1 MTDPSARR
9 RLCFDGN
16 MDGFGGVYNAAG
28 PSKQAVDL
36 HKCRNKPAIFP
47 GRQSPGFASGDGGA
61 YLGVAKRLVWDLMSA
76 VERLEDRRDETPPRP
91 DLAASETS
99 SVEAASSIEAALTP
113 SAAKSSARLR
123 PLLALAPYVARY
135 RGRACLALISLTIA
149 AITTLLVPVA
159 ARRMIDFGFTPEGIA
174 RINSYFSVMIAVVAV
189 LAGASASRYYLVM
202 TIGERIVADLRRDVF
217 AHLIS
222 LSPAF
227 FDSARSGELISRL
240 TADTTQI
247 KSAVGASVSIAL
259 RNFLLFV
266 GATAMMV
273 ITSPRLSGF
282 VLLAIPV
289 IVLPLVAF
297 GRWVRR
303 LSRNA
308 QDTLADATSYASE
321 LIGAIRTVQAY
332 TGERLANARFG
343 GDVEQAYEAARSSTS
358 ARSAL
363 TAIIIFIVFTSVV
376 LILWIGSHDVL
387 TGSISPGRLG
397 QFVLYAAFAAAAL
410 GQLSEVWGEVSA
422 ASGASER
429 LFEILRVTSQITA
442 PAAPRAMPVPARGD
456 VSFEGVSFAY
466 PMRPDALAVDG
477 VSLSVRAGEKVAIVG
492 PSGAGKSTLFHLL
505 LRFYDPASGT
515 ISFDGVPIRTAD
527 PHEVR
532 ARIALVPQESVAFAA
547 TARENIRFGRPEATD
562 AEVERAAELAHA
574 TEFISRLPGGFETQL
589 GERGVTLSGGQR
601 QRIAIARAI
610 LRDAPLLL
618 LDEAT
623 SSLDA
628 ESETLVQTALEELMR
643 HRTTLV
649 IAHRLATVLSCDRI
663 MVLDQGR
670 IVEQG
675 THASLVAAGGLYA
688 RLARLQFEGV

>member
-1 MTDPSARR
+1 
-9 RLCFDGN
+9 
-16 MDGFGGVYNAAG
+16 
-28 PSKQAVDL
+28 
-36 HKCRNKPAIFP
+36 
-47 GRQSPGFASGDGGA
+47 
-61 YLGVAKRLVWDLMSA
+61 
-76 VERLEDRRDETPPRP
+76 VERLEDRHDETSL
-91 DLAASETS
+91 DLPAAETS
-99 SVEAASSIEAALTP
+99 TIEAALTSP
-113 SAAKSSARLR
+113 ARRNARLR

-135 RGRACLALISLTIA
+135 RGRAVLAFIALTIA
-149 AITTLLVPVA
+149 AVTTLLVPVA
-159 ARRMIDFGFTPEGIA
+159 VRRMIDFGFTPEGIA
-174 RINSYFSVMIAVVAV
+174 MINSYFSVMIAVVAV
-189 LAGASASRYYLVM
+189 LAFASASRFYLVM

-227 FDSARSGELISRL
+227 FDSSRSGELISRL

-259 RNFLLFV
+259 RNFMLFV

-273 ITSPRLSGF
+273 ITSPRLSGL

-308 QDTLADATSYASE
+308 QDTLADATAYASE
-321 LIGAIRTVQAY
+321 LVGAIRTVQAY

-343 GDVEQAYEAARSSTS
+343 GEVEQAYEAARSSTR
-358 ARSAL
+358 ARAVL

-376 LILWIGSHDVL
+376 VILWIGSNDVL

-429 LFEILRVTSQITA
+429 LFEILRVKSQITV
-442 PAAPRAMPVPARGD
+442 PASPRALPEPARGD
-456 VSFEGVSFAY
+456 VSLDSVSFAY
-466 PMRPDALAVDG
+466 PTRPDTLAVDG

-515 ISFDGVPIRTAD
+515 ISLDGVPIRAAD
-527 PHEVR
+527 PAEVR
-532 ARIALVPQESVAFAA
+532 KRIALVPQDSVVFAA
-547 TARENIRFGRPEATD
+547 TARENIRFGRPEASD
-562 AEVERAAELAHA
+562 ADVERAADLAHA
-574 TEFISRLPGGFETQL
+574 TEFIRRLPGGFDAQL

-643 HRTTLV
+643 QRTTLV

-670 IVEQG
+670 IVEHG
-675 THASLVAAGGLYA
+675 THTSLVAANGLYA
-688 RLARLQFEGV
+688 RLARLQFEGA

>member
-1 MTDPSARR
+1 
-9 RLCFDGN
+9 
-16 MDGFGGVYNAAG
+16 
-28 PSKQAVDL
+28 
-36 HKCRNKPAIFP
+36 
-47 GRQSPGFASGDGGA
+47 
-61 YLGVAKRLVWDLMSA
+61 MSA
-76 VERLEDRRDETPPRP
+76 VEPFEDRRGGTPPRAGAEP
-91 DLAASETS
+91 AE
-99 SVEAASSIEAALTP
+99 ASSIEAQLTR
-113 SAAKSSARLR
+113 SAASGRARLR

-135 RGRACLALISLTIA
+135 RGRAVLAFISLTVA
-149 AITTLLVPVA
+149 AVTTLIVPVA
-159 ARRMIDFGFTPEGIA
+159 ARRMIDFGFSPEGIA
-174 RINSYFSVMIAVVAV
+174 LINSYFSVMIAMVAV
-189 LAGASASRYYLVM
+189 LAGASATRFYLVM

-217 AHLIS
+217 AHLVS

-247 KSAVGASVSIAL
+247 KSAVGASVSTAL
-259 RNFLLFV
+259 RNVMLFV

-282 VLLAIPV
+282 VLLAIPL

-303 LSRNA
+303 LSRKA
-308 QDTLADATSYASE
+308 QDTLADATAYASE
-321 LIGAIRTVQAY
+321 LVGAIRTVQAY
-332 TGERLANARFG
+332 TSERLAKARFG
-343 GDVEQAYEAARSSTS
+343 GEVEQAYEAARSSTR
-358 ARSAL
+358 ARAVL
-363 TAIIIFIVFTSVV
+363 TAIIIFIVFSSVV
-376 LILWIGSHDVL
+376 VILWVGSHDVL
-387 TGSISPGRLG
+387 TGTISMGRLG
-397 QFVLYAAFAAAAL
+397 QFVLYTAFAAAAL
-410 GQLSEVWGEVSA
+410 GQLSEVWGDVSA
-422 ASGASER
+422 ASGAAER
-429 LFEILRVTSQITA
+429 LFEILRVKSQVTP
-442 PAAPRAMPVPARGD
+442 PASPRALPVPARGD
-456 VSFEGVSFAY
+456 VSLEDVSFAY
-466 PMRPDALAVDG
+466 PTRPDALAVDG

-505 LRFYDPASGT
+505 LRFYDPAHGV
-515 ISFDGVPIRTAD
+515 ISFDGVPIRVAD
-527 PHEVR
+527 PRELR
-532 ARIALVPQESVAFAA
+532 ARIALVPQDSVVFAT
-547 TARENIRFGRPEATD
+547 TARENIRFGRPDADD

-574 TEFISRLPGGFETQL
+574 TEFIRRLPGGFEAQL

-610 LRDAPLLL
+610 LRNAPLLL

-628 ESETLVQTALEELMR
+628 ESETLVQTALEELMH

-663 MVLDQGR
+663 MVMDKGR

-675 THASLVAAGGLYA
+675 THTSLVAANGLYA

>member
-1 MTDPSARR
+1 
-9 RLCFDGN
+9 
-16 MDGFGGVYNAAG
+16 
-28 PSKQAVDL
+28 
-36 HKCRNKPAIFP
+36 
-47 GRQSPGFASGDGGA
+47 
-61 YLGVAKRLVWDLMSA
+61 MSA
-76 VERLEDRRDETPPRP
+76 VERLDEGQGGLMPQP
-91 DLAASETS
+91 D
-99 SVEAASSIEAALTP
+99 EAAAQALSIDEAAP
-113 SAAKSSARLR
+113 ERRSKLR
-123 PLLALAPYVARY
+123 PLLALSPYVARY
-135 RGRACLALISLTIA
+135 RGRAILALIALTVA

-159 ARRMIDFGFTPEGIA
+159 VRRMIDFGFTPKGIA
-174 RINSYFSVMIAVVAV
+174 LINSYFSVMIAVVAV
-189 LAGASASRYYLVM
+189 LALASASRYYLVM

-247 KSAVGASVSIAL
+247 KSAAGASVSIAL
-259 RNFLLFV
+259 RNLLLFL
-266 GATAMMV
+266 GAATMMLV
-273 ITSPRLSGF
+273 TSPRLSGF
-282 VLLAIPV
+282 VLLAIPL

-308 QDTLADATSYASE
+308 QDTLADASAYASE
-321 LIGAIRTVQAY
+321 LVGAIRTVQAY
-332 TGERLANARFG
+332 TGEKLANRRFS
-343 GDVEQAYEAARSSTS
+343 QAAEGAYQAARVSTQ
-358 ARSAL
+358 ARAVL

-376 LILWIGSHDVL
+376 AILWVGSHDVL
-387 TGSISPGRLG
+387 TGAITPGRLG
-397 QFVLYAAFAAAAL
+397 QFVLYAAFAAAGL

-422 ASGASER
+422 ASGAAER
-429 LFEILRVTSQITA
+429 LFEILRVRPEITA
-442 PAAPRAMPVPARGD
+442 PAAPLTLPSPARGD
-456 VSFEGVSFAY
+456 VGFDKVSFAY
-466 PMRPDALAVDG
+466 PARPDVRAVDQ
-477 VSLSVRAGEKVAIVG
+477 VSFSVRAGEKVAIVG

-515 ISFDGVPIRTAD
+515 IAFDGVPIKSAD
-527 PHEVR
+527 PESFR
-532 ARIALVPQESVAFAA
+532 SRIALVPQDPVVFAA
-547 TARENIRFGRPEATD
+547 SARENIRFGRPEASD

-574 TEFISRLPGGFETQL
+574 AEFIRRMPGGFEAQL

-623 SSLDA
+623 SALDA

-663 MVLDQGR
+663 LVMDQGR

-675 THASLVAAGGLYA
+675 THASLVAENGLYA
-688 RLARLQFEGV
+688 RLARLQFEGA

>member
-1 MTDPSARR
+1 MSAAEQVEGRHGDAPGRHDPAPTD
-9 RLCFDGN
+9 
-16 MDGFGGVYNAAG
+16 V
-28 PSKQAVDL
+28 
-36 HKCRNKPAIFP
+36 PAIE
-47 GRQSPGFASGDGGA
+47 
-61 YLGVAKRLVWDLMSA
+61 A
-76 VERLEDRRDETPPRP
+76 V
-91 DLAASETS
+91 
-99 SVEAASSIEAALTP
+99 LTEQ
-113 SAAKSSARLR
+113 AAKSGARLR
-123 PLLALAPYVARY
+123 PLLELAPYVARY
-135 RGRACLALISLTIA
+135 RGRAILALIALTIA
-149 AITTLLVPVA
+149 AITTLVVPVA
-159 ARRMIDFGFTPEGIA
+159 VRRMIDFGFTPEGIA
-174 RINSYFSVMIAVVAV
+174 LINSYFSVMIAVVAV
-189 LAGASASRYYLVM
+189 LAGASASRFYLVM

-227 FDSARSGELISRL
+227 FDSTRSGELISRL

-259 RNFLLFV
+259 RNLMLFF

-289 IVLPLVAF
+289 IVIPLVAF

-303 LSRNA
+303 LSRGA
-308 QDTLADATSYASE
+308 QDTLADATAYASE

-332 TGERLANARFG
+332 TSERLANARFG
-343 GDVEQAYEAARSSTS
+343 GEVEQAYEAARSSTR
-358 ARSAL
+358 ARSVL

-376 LILWIGSHDVL
+376 LILWVGSHDVL
-387 TGSISPGRLG
+387 TGSITPGRLS
-397 QFVLYAAFAAAAL
+397 QFVLYAAFAATGL
-410 GQLSEVWGEVSA
+410 GQLSEVWGEISA

-429 LFEILRVTSQITA
+429 LFEILRVKSAITA
-442 PAAPRAMPVPARGD
+442 PASPRALPVPARGD
-456 VSFEGVSFAY
+456 VSFENVRFAY
-466 PMRPDALAVDG
+466 PTRPDAWAVDG

-505 LRFYDPASGT
+505 LRFYDPAQGS
-515 ISFDGVPIRTAD
+515 IAIDGVPVRDAD
-527 PHEVR
+527 PREVR
-532 ARIALVPQESVAFAA
+532 SRIALVPQDAVAFAA
-547 TARENIRFGRPEATD
+547 TARENIRFGRPDATD
-562 AEVERAAELAHA
+562 AEVERAAGLAHA
-574 TEFISRLPGGFETQL
+574 TEFIHRLPGGFEAQL

-663 MVLDQGR
+663 MVMDQGR

>member
-1 MTDPSARR
+1 MSAAEQLEDARVGKAGVPESPRAEPSPIEAQ
-9 RLCFDGN
+9 LTQTP
-16 MDGFGGVYNAAG
+16 AAG
-28 PSKQAVDL
+28 
-36 HKCRNKPAIFP
+36 R
-47 GRQSPGFASGDGGA
+47 
-61 YLGVAKRLVWDLMSA
+61 AK
-76 VERLEDRRDETPPRP
+76 
-91 DLAASETS
+91 
-99 SVEAASSIEAALTP
+99 
-113 SAAKSSARLR
+113 LR

-135 RGRACLALISLTIA
+135 RGRAFLAFIALTVA
-149 AITTLLVPVA
+149 ALTTLIVPVA
-159 ARRMIDFGFTPEGIA
+159 VRRMIDFGFSPEGIA
-174 RINSYFSVMIAVVAV
+174 MINSYFSVMIAVVAV
-189 LAGASASRYYLVM
+189 LALASAARFYLVM

-217 AHLIS
+217 AHLVS
-222 LSPAF
+222 LSPSF

-259 RNFLLFV
+259 RNVMLFI

-282 VLLAIPV
+282 VLLAIPLIV
-289 IVLPLVAF
+289 IPLVAF

-303 LSRNA
+303 LSRGA
-308 QDTLADATSYASE
+308 QDTLAEATAYASE
-321 LIGAIRTVQAY
+321 LVGAIRTVQAY
-332 TGERLANARFG
+332 TAEKLANARFG
-343 GDVEQAYEAARSSTS
+343 GEVEQAYAAARSSTK
-358 ARSAL
+358 ARAVL
-363 TAIIIFIVFTSVV
+363 TAIIIFIVFSSVV
-376 LILWIGSHDVL
+376 MILWVGSHDVASGAI
-387 TGSISPGRLG
+387 TQGRLG
-397 QFVLYAAFAAAAL
+397 QFILYAAFAAAGL

-422 ASGASER
+422 ASGAAER
-429 LFEILRVTSQITA
+429 LFEILHVKSSIAA
-442 PAAPRAMPVPARGD
+442 PASPRALPVPARGD
-456 VSFEGVSFAY
+456 VVLDNIGFAY
-466 PMRPDALAVDG
+466 PTRPEALAVDG

-505 LRFYDPASGT
+505 LRFYDPSSGT
-515 ISFDGVPIRTAD
+515 ISFDGVPIRDAD
-527 PHEVR
+527 PREVR
-532 ARIALVPQESVAFAA
+532 ARVALVPQDSVAFAT
-547 TARENIRFGRPEATD
+547 TARENIRFGRPDASD
-562 AEVERAAELAHA
+562 AEVARAADLAHA
-574 TEFISRLPGGFETQL
+574 SEFIRRLPHGFEAQL

-663 MVLDQGR
+663 MVMDQGR

-675 THASLVAAGGLYA
+675 THASLVAANGLYA

>member
-1 MTDPSARR
+1 
-9 RLCFDGN
+9 
-16 MDGFGGVYNAAG
+16 
-28 PSKQAVDL
+28 
-36 HKCRNKPAIFP
+36 
-47 GRQSPGFASGDGGA
+47 
-61 YLGVAKRLVWDLMSA
+61 MSA
-76 VERLEDRRDETPPRP
+76 VERLEEPNDKTRQPAATPATAAEAPAVDAVLSERP
-91 DLAASETS
+91 
-99 SVEAASSIEAALTP
+99 
-113 SAAKSSARLR
+113 AKNARLR

-135 RGRACLALISLTIA
+135 RWRAILAVISLTVA
-149 AITTLLVPVA
+149 AITTLVVPIAV
-159 ARRMIDFGFTPEGIA
+159 RRMIDFGFTPKGVA
-174 RINSYFSVMIAVVAV
+174 MINSYFSLMIAIVAV
-189 LAGASASRYYLVM
+189 LALASASRYYFVM

-222 LSPAF
+222 LSPSF

-247 KSAVGASVSIAL
+247 KSAAGASASIAL
-259 RNFLLFV
+259 RNLLLFI
-266 GATAMMV
+266 GAATMMV
-273 ITSPRLSGF
+273 ITSPRLSGL
-282 VLLAIPV
+282 VLLAIPL

-303 LSRNA
+303 LSRSA
-308 QDTLADATSYASE
+308 QDTLAEASAYASE
-321 LIGAIRTVQAY
+321 LVGAIRTVQAY
-332 TGERLANARFG
+332 TSEPLANARFG
-343 GDVEQAYEAARSSTS
+343 SEVEQAYEAARTSTQ
-358 ARSAL
+358 ARSVL

-376 LILWIGSHDVL
+376 VILWIGSHDVL
-387 TGSISPGRLG
+387 TGTITPGRLG
-397 QFVLYAAFAAAAL
+397 QFVLYAAFAATGL
-410 GQLSEVWGEVSA
+410 GQLSEVWGELSA

-429 LFEILRVTSQITA
+429 LFEILRVKSQIAA
-442 PAAPRAMPVPARGD
+442 PATPRALPVPGRGD
-456 VSFEGVSFAY
+456 VSFENVRFAY
-466 PMRPDALAVDG
+466 PSRPDTAVVDG
-477 VSLSVRAGEKVAIVG
+477 VSFKIKAGEKVAIVG

-505 LRFYDPASGT
+505 LRFYDPASGV
-515 ISFDGVPIRTAD
+515 ISVDGVPIKAAD
-527 PHEVR
+527 PQVVR
-532 ARIALVPQESVAFAA
+532 ARIALVPQESVVFAA
-547 TARENIRFGRPEATD
+547 SARENIRFGRPEASD
-562 AEVERAAELAHA
+562 AEVERASDLAHA
-574 TEFISRLPGGFETQL
+574 TEFVRRLPEGFETQL

-663 MVLDQGR
+663 LVMEQGR

-675 THASLVAAGGLYA
+675 THTSLVAANGLYA

>member
-1 MTDPSARR
+1 M
-9 RLCFDGN
+9 
-16 MDGFGGVYNAAG
+16 
-28 PSKQAVDL
+28 
-36 HKCRNKPAIFP
+36 
-47 GRQSPGFASGDGGA
+47 
-61 YLGVAKRLVWDLMSA
+61 
-76 VERLEDRRDETPPRP
+76 ERLEEAHGENPPWRDPN
-91 DLAASETS
+91 ASETT
-99 SVEAASSIEAALTP
+99 AIEASLTQAP
-113 SAAKSSARLR
+113 AKGGARLR

-135 RGRACLALISLTIA
+135 RGRATLAFIALTVA
-149 AITTLLVPVA
+149 ALTTLLVPVA
-159 ARRMIDFGFTPEGIA
+159 VRRMIDFGFTPEGIA
-174 RINSYFSVMIAVVAV
+174 LINSYFSVMIAVVAV
-189 LAGASASRYYLVM
+189 LAGASAARYYLVM

-247 KSAVGASVSIAL
+247 KSAVGASASIAL
-259 RNFLLFV
+259 RNFMLFV

-273 ITSPRLSGF
+273 ITSPRLSGL
-282 VLLAIPV
+282 VLLAIPA

-308 QDTLADATSYASE
+308 QDTLADASAYASE
-321 LIGAIRTVQAY
+321 LVGAIRTVQAY
-332 TGERLANARFG
+332 TSERFAQARFG
-343 GDVEQAYEAARSSTS
+343 GEVEQAYEAARTSTR
-358 ARSAL
+358 ARAVL

-387 TGSISPGRLG
+387 AGTISPGRLG
-397 QFVLYAAFAAAAL
+397 QFVLYAAFAAAGL

-429 LFEILRVTSQITA
+429 LFEILRVKSAI
-442 PAAPRAMPVPARGD
+442 AAPVSPLALPVPPRGD
-456 VSFEGVSFAY
+456 VAFENVNFAYPARPNASAVHGVSFT
-466 PMRPDALAVDG
+466 
-477 VSLSVRAGEKVAIVG
+477 VRAGEKVAIVG
-492 PSGAGKSTLFHLL
+492 PSGAGKSTMFHLL
-505 LRFYDPASGT
+505 LRFYDPASGA
-515 ISFDGVPIRTAD
+515 IAFDGVPVKAVD
-527 PHEVR
+527 PRELR
-532 ARIALVPQESVAFAA
+532 ARIALVPQESVVFAA
-547 TARENIRFGRPEATD
+547 SARENIRFGRPDADD

-574 TEFISRLPGGFETQL
+574 SEFIRRLPDGFETPL

-623 SSLDA
+623 SALDA

-643 HRTTLV
+643 HRTTIV

-663 MVLDQGR
+663 LVMDQGR

-675 THASLVAAGGLYA
+675 SHASLVAAGGLYA

>member
-1 MTDPSARR
+1 M
-9 RLCFDGN
+9 G
-16 MDGFGGVYNAAG
+16 
-28 PSKQAVDL
+28 
-36 HKCRNKPAIFP
+36 
-47 GRQSPGFASGDGGA
+47 
-61 YLGVAKRLVWDLMSA
+61 A
-76 VERLEDRRDETPPRP
+76 VERLENPIGDGPPLP
-91 DLAASETS
+91 LTDPPAGPSP
-99 SVEAASSIEAALTP
+99 IEAHLTQSP
-113 SAAKSSARLR
+113 TEARAKLR
-123 PLLALAPYVARY
+123 PLLALAPYVGRY

-149 AITTLLVPVA
+149 AITTLIVPVVV
-159 ARRMIDFGFTPEGIA
+159 RRMIDFGFTPEGIA
-174 RINSYFSVMIAVVAV
+174 MINSYFSVMIAVVAV
-189 LAGASASRYYLVM
+189 LAGASAARFYLVM

-259 RNFLLFV
+259 RNFMLFV

-289 IVLPLVAF
+289 MVVPLVAF

-308 QDTLADATSYASE
+308 QDTLADATAYASE
-321 LIGAIRTVQAY
+321 LVGAIRTVQAY
-332 TGERLANARFG
+332 TSERLAEARFG
-343 GDVEQAYEAARSSTS
+343 GEVEQAYEAARSSTR
-358 ARSAL
+358 ARAVL

-387 TGSISPGRLG
+387 TGSITPGRLG
-397 QFVLYAAFAAAAL
+397 QFVLYAAFAAAGL

-429 LFEILRVTSQITA
+429 LFEILRVRSAISA
-442 PAAPRAMPVPARGD
+442 PASPRALPVPARGD
-456 VSFEGVSFAY
+456 VAFENVSFAY
-466 PMRPDALAVDG
+466 PTRPDTRAVDG
-477 VSLSVRAGEKVAIVG
+477 ISLSVRAGEKVAIVG

-505 LRFYDPASGT
+505 LRFYDAAQGT
-515 ISFDGVPIRTAD
+515 ISIDGVAVRDAD
-527 PHEVR
+527 PRELR
-532 ARIALVPQESVAFAA
+532 SRIALVPQDSVVFAA
-547 TARENIRFGRPEATD
+547 TARENVRFGRPDASD
-562 AEVERAAELAHA
+562 AEVERAADLAHA
-574 TEFISRLPGGFETQL
+574 SEFIRRLPGGFESQL
-589 GERGVTLSGGQR
+589 GECGVTLSGGQR

-663 MVLDQGR
+663 MVMDRGR

-675 THASLVAAGGLYA
+675 THATLVAAGGLYA

>member
-1 MTDPSARR
+1 
-9 RLCFDGN
+9 
-16 MDGFGGVYNAAG
+16 
-28 PSKQAVDL
+28 
-36 HKCRNKPAIFP
+36 
-47 GRQSPGFASGDGGA
+47 
-61 YLGVAKRLVWDLMSA
+61 MSA
-76 VERLEDRRDETPPRP
+76 AEQIEAPRGTPPR
-91 DLAASETS
+91 DALLEE
-99 SVEAASSIEAALTP
+99 EAFIESQLTESP
-113 SAAKSSARLR
+113 AKTRAKLR

-135 RGRACLALISLTIA
+135 RGRALLAFISLTIA
-149 AITTLLVPVA
+149 AITTLVVPIAV
-159 ARRMIDFGFTPEGIA
+159 RRMIDFGFSPEGIA
-174 RINSYFSVMIAVVAV
+174 LINSYFSVMIAVVAV
-189 LAGASASRYYLVM
+189 LAAASASRYYLVM

-217 AHLIS
+217 AHLVS

-227 FDSARSGELISRL
+227 FDSARSGELVSRL

-259 RNFLLFV
+259 RNMMLFI

-273 ITSPRLSGF
+273 FTSPKLSGF
-282 VLLAIPV
+282 VLLAIPLIV
-289 IVLPLVAF
+289 IPLVAF

-308 QDTLADATSYASE
+308 QDTLADASAYASE

-332 TGERLANARFG
+332 TSERMATSRFG
-343 GDVEQAYEAARSSTS
+343 GEVEQAYEAARSSTR
-358 ARSAL
+358 ARAVL
-363 TAIIIFIVFTSVV
+363 TLIIIFIVFSSVV
-376 LILWIGSHDVL
+376 AILWVGSHDVL
-387 TGSISPGRLG
+387 TGQITPGRLG
-397 QFVLYAAFAAAAL
+397 QFVLYAAFAATGL

-422 ASGASER
+422 ASGAAER
-429 LFEILRVTSQITA
+429 LFEILRVKSQITA
-442 PAAPRAMPVPARGD
+442 PPQPAALPQPARGD
-456 VSFEGVSFAY
+456 VGFENVSFAY
-466 PMRPDALAVDG
+466 PTRPDVLAIDN
-477 VSLSVRAGEKVAIVG
+477 VSLSVKAGEKVAIVG

-505 LRFYDPASGT
+505 LRFYDPARGT
-515 ISFDGVPIRTAD
+515 ISLDGVPVRSAD
-527 PHEVR
+527 PVDVR
-532 ARIALVPQESVAFAA
+532 ARIALVPQDSVVFAA
-547 TARENIRFGRPEATD
+547 SARENIRFGRPDASD
-562 AEVERAAELAHA
+562 AEVERAADLAHA
-574 TEFISRLPGGFETQL
+574 TEFLRRLPDGFEAQL

-623 SSLDA
+623 SALDA

-663 MVLDQGR
+663 MVMDQGR

-675 THASLVAAGGLYA
+675 THAELVAANGLYA

>member
-1 MTDPSARR
+1 MSAAEQIEDVSGAKPPRR
-9 RLCFDGN
+9 DALLEEEAFIEARLT
-16 MDGFGGVYNAAG
+16 
-28 PSKQAVDL
+28 
-36 HKCRNKPAIFP
+36 
-47 GRQSPGFASGDGGA
+47 QSPAKTGA
-61 YLGVAKRLVWDLMSA
+61 K
-76 VERLEDRRDETPPRP
+76 
-91 DLAASETS
+91 
-99 SVEAASSIEAALTP
+99 
-113 SAAKSSARLR
+113 LR
-123 PLLALAPYVARY
+123 PLLALAPYIARY
-135 RGRACLALISLTIA
+135 RGRALLAFVSLTIA
-149 AITTLLVPVA
+149 AITTLVVPVA
-159 ARRMIDFGFTPEGIA
+159 VRRMIDFGFSPEGIA
-174 RINSYFSVMIAVVAV
+174 MINNYFSVMIAVVAV
-189 LAGASASRYYLVM
+189 LAAASASRFYLVM

-227 FDSARSGELISRL
+227 FDSARSGELVSRL

-259 RNFLLFV
+259 RNLMLFI
-266 GATAMMV
+266 GATSMMV
-273 ITSPRLSGF
+273 ITSPKLSLF

-289 IVLPLVAF
+289 IVIPLVAF

-308 QDTLADATSYASE
+308 QDTLADASAYAGE
-321 LIGAIRTVQAY
+321 LVGAIRTVQAY
-332 TGERLANARFG
+332 TSERLADSRFG
-343 GDVEQAYEAARSSTS
+343 REVEQAYEAARSSTR
-358 ARSAL
+358 ARAVL
-363 TAIIIFIVFTSVV
+363 TLIIIFIVFSSVV

-397 QFVLYAAFAAAAL
+397 QFVLYAAFAASSL

-422 ASGASER
+422 ASGAAER
-429 LFEILRVTSQITA
+429 LFEILRVKSQI
-442 PAAPRAMPVPARGD
+442 AAPPSPVALPLPARGD
-456 VSFEGVSFAY
+456 VGFENVSFAY
-466 PMRPDALAVDG
+466 PTRPDIKAVDG
-477 VSLSVRAGEKVAIVG
+477 VSLSVKAGEKVAIVG

-505 LRFYDPASGT
+505 LRFYDPANGT
-515 ISFDGVPIRTAD
+515 ISVDGVPIKSAD
-527 PHEVR
+527 PRELR
-532 ARIALVPQESVAFAA
+532 TRMALVPQDSVVFAA
-547 TARENIRFGRPEATD
+547 SARENIRFGRPDATD
-562 AEVERAAELAHA
+562 ADVERAADLAHA
-574 TEFISRLPGGFETQL
+574 SEFIRRLPEGFEAQL

-623 SSLDA
+623 SALDA

-663 MVLDQGR
+663 MVMEQGR

-675 THASLVAAGGLYA
+675 THASLVAANGLYA
-688 RLARLQFEGV
+688 RLARLQFEGI